1 MTPRQ
6 ALLSVIEQLPD
17 QQVVSLL
24 ALARKLVT
32 HLDAESTEP
41 GLSIE
46 QLADLRSRLSQFA
59 EEWDSPEM
67 EIYDDYDTHKSELQ
81 KGFYRN

>member
-24 ALARKLVT
+24 ALAQKLVA
-32 HLDAESTEP
+32 HSDAEGTEP
-41 GLSIE
+41 ELTIE

-67 EIYDDYDTHKSELQ
+67 EIYDDYSSNQVKSCPTV
-81 KGFYRN
+81 R

>member
-24 ALARKLVT
+24 ALAQELAT
-32 HLDAESTEP
+32 HLDTETIT
-41 GLSIE
+41 SE
-46 QLADLRSRLSQFA
+46 RTTEELADLRSRLSQFV

-67 EIYDDYDTHKSELQ
+67 EIYDDYDTYQSELQ
-81 KGFYRN
+81 KG